1 MLRYSFIVLF
11 LAFSFWAEAI
21 KISGKNP
28 DYAGQKITFFKFSD
42 PISKSETALFTLT
55 FDKNGAFETEIEVN
69 KITFIFGEFGIYKG
83 QILLEPSKNL
93 EIIFPPLR
101 EKSFADSKNPFF
113 EPLAFWFQT
122 KEKSVNN
129 QISEYEIAF
138 NQITDKYFNE
148 LYFRQSKTILDSVKF
163 VLGNQFSDNNSEW
176 IETWTLLK
184 IQLLETDVFRQKPE
198 NISESLT
205 KISSDFWEMPAFLQ
219 FFEKLFNKRLSL
231 DSKSTSGKNLQAAVA
246 KEDLVF
252 LLNYLQNQYKLKP
265 PFRDFACL
273 KVLYDA
279 FYSGEFPKNQIIKM
293 IDSPAFSQNKNS
305 QIQQYSK
312 SISQKI
318 KHLLPGTLAP
328 AICLNTLQ
336 EEKQCSNSNTQK
348 FKYLVFAD
356 VEMVVCKE
364 HLKYLSKIDE
374 RFSNQLEIFVIYK
387 NTGKNGIQTFVDENK
402 ITGIQMLDSENKF
415 SKDYRIK
422 TFPTCFLLDEK
433 HQVVFS
439 ETKAPLN
446 GFEQQFATFL
456 QRERFQRQRN
466 QIR

>member
-1 MLRYSFIVLF
+1 MRKYIFLF
-11 LAFSFWAEAI
+11 VFLSFSFCVEAV
-21 KISGKNP
+21 KISGENP
-28 DYAGQKITFFKFSD
+28 NYAGQEITFFKFLD
-42 PISKSETALFTLT
+42 PISKSESALFTLT
-55 FDKNGAFETEIEVN
+55 FDKNGAFETEIEVD
-69 KITFIFGEFGIYKG
+69 KTTFIFGEFGIYKG
-83 QILLEPSKNL
+83 QILLEPNKNVKIL
-93 EIIFPPLR
+93 FPPLR

-122 KEKSVNN
+122 KETSVNN

-148 LYFRQSKTILDSVKF
+148 LYFRQSATTLDSVKF
-163 VLGNQFSDNNSEW
+163 FLSKQFADNNSEW
-176 IETWTLLK
+176 IETWKQLK

-219 FFEKLFNKRLSL
+219 LFEKLFNKRLSL
-231 DSKSTSGKNLQAAVA
+231 DSKSSKGKNLQSVVG
-246 KEDLVF
+246 KEDLGF
-252 LLNYLQNQYKLKP
+252 LLNYLQNQYKLVP
-265 PFRDFACL
+265 PFRDFVCL

-305 QIQQYSK
+305 LIQQYAK
-312 SISQKI
+312 SISHKI

-328 AICLNTLQ
+328 VICLNTLQ
-336 EEKQCSNSNTQK
+336 EEKRCSNSNTQK

-364 HLKYLSKIDE
+364 HLKYLSKINE
-374 RFSNQLEIFVIYK
+374 RFSNHLEIFVIYK
-387 NTGKNGIQTFVDENK
+387 NTGGNEIQTFVDENE
-402 ITGIQMLDSENKF
+402 ISGIPMLDNKNKF
-415 SKDYRIK
+415 SKDYQIK

-439 ETKAPLN
+439 ETKAPLS

-456 QRERFQRQRN
+456 QHERF
-466 QIR
+466 